1 VENKGKTRTD
11 KLSCMTA
18 DGRVVPV
25 RVSAALTQ
33 GPDGRTLIRAVVID
47 AGREKALEQAL
58 DDELRVHYDSND
70 IVGKSPAWR
79 SVLSQIQMVAQTDA
93 AVLIRGETGTG
104 KELVAR
110 AIHGSSQRSARPLIR
125 LNCAAIPANLA
136 ETELFGHEKGAFTG
150 ALALRRGR
158 FELAHEGTLF
168 LDEIGDLPLDL
179 QPKLL
184 RVLQEREFERVG
196 GSRMIEVD
204 VRLIAATHRDLE
216 TMVKEREFR
225 EDLYYRINVFPIDI
239 PPLRDRKEDIPALAN
254 HAAARARSRVGFP
267 EADITDSAME
277 RLLDYAWPGNVRELE
292 NVVERAVILS
302 RGGSIDAPHVL
313 IGHSLGAPAMQPA
326 AAGRLG
332 IQEVEKAHIV
342 KILEQA
348 KWKIEG
354 RGGAAELLEVRPSTL
369 RARMKKLG
377 IARPSA

>member
-1 VENKGKTRTD
+1 
-11 KLSCMTA
+11 MTA
-18 DGRVVPV
+18 NGRVVPV
-25 RVSAALTQ
+25 HVSAALTQ
-33 GPDGRTLIRAVVID
+33 GPDGRPLIRAVVID
-47 AGREKALEQAL
+47 TGREKALEQAL
-58 DDELRVHYDSND
+58 DDELRVHYDSD
-70 IVGKSPAWR
+70 DSVGTSPAWR

-110 AIHGSSQRSARPLIR
+110 AIHASSQRSARPLIR
-125 LNCAAIPANLA
+125 LNCAAIPATLA

-216 TMVKEREFR
+216 TMVRERELR
-225 EDLYYRINVFPIDI
+225 EDLYYRINVFPIEI
-239 PPLRDRKEDIPALAN
+239 PPLRERKKDIPALAN

-292 NVVERAVILS
+292 NVMERAVILS

-326 AAGRLG
+326 APGPGG
-332 IQEVEKAHIV
+332 IQEVEKAHIL
-342 KILEQA
+342 KTLEQT

-377 IARPSA
+377 IARPSS